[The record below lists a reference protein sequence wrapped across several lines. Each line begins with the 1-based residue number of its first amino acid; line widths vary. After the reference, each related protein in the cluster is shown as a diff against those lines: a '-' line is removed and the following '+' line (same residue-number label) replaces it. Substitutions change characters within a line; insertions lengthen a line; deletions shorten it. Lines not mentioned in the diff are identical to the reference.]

1 MSFYFKTGILSV
13 VLGLTAVMVIYWVGI
28 GSYNSTVCRQQY
40 HYSVERP
47 EYGCRI
53 LGFPT
58 AYVENDAWG
67 HNAHVY
73 PLEFLLNLLFW
84 SAACFTA
91 LGLLRNHLKAAFQA
105 LSNVSTLT
113 RLAIIFELL
122 AVPLIVLI
130 LMNDLPIRLGAR
142 GDLSQIFFG
151 PSNQWTVLY
160 LPLPA
165 IAVMGCL
172 LGIAGVYRQL
182 RTTPRDRPAD
192 DDSRGRGV
200 LTNLVLVF
208 PFLMAVWIVIAM
220 IFVGWIPEVV

>member
-1 MSFYFKTGILSV
+1 MSFYFKSGILSL
-13 VLGLTAVMVIYWVGI
+13 VLGLTVVMVIYWIGI
-28 GSYNSTVCRQQY
+28 GSHNSTVCRGQY
-40 HYSVERP
+40 HDAVERFG
-47 EYGCRI
+47 YGCRL

-73 PLEFLLNLLFW
+73 PLDFLLNLLFW

-91 LGLLRNHLKAAFQA
+91 LGFVRNHLKAAFKA
-105 LSNVSTLT
+105 LSQISAPS
-113 RLAIIFELL
+113 RIAIILELL

-142 GDLSQIFFG
+142 GDLSDIFFR
-151 PSNQWTVLY
+151 PLNHWTALY

-172 LGIAGVYRQL
+172 LGIAGVYRQRRL
-182 RTTPRDRPAD
+182 APRDRPAVD
-192 DDSRGRGV
+192 VV
-200 LTNLVLVF
+200 LAL
-208 PFLMAVWIVIAM
+208 PFFMAVWIVIAM

>member
-28 GSYNSTVCRQQY
+28 GSYNSTVCREQY
-40 HYSVERP
+40 HYSVEPPGYR
-47 EYGCRI
+47 CRL

-58 AYVENDAWG
+58 VYVENDAWG

-73 PLEFLLNLLFW
+73 PMEFLLNLLFW
-84 SAACFTA
+84 SAAWFTA
-91 LGLLRNHLKAAFQA
+91 LGLVRNHLKAAFQA
-105 LSNVSTLT
+105 LSNVSTPT
-113 RLAIIFELL
+113 RLAINFELL

-130 LMNDLPIRLGAR
+130 LLNDLPIRLGAR

-151 PSNQWTVLY
+151 PLNQWTVLY

-165 IAVMGCL
+165 IAIVGCL

-182 RTTPRDRPAD
+182 RTAPRDRPAD
-192 DDSRGRGV
+192 GDSRGRGV
-200 LTNLVLVF
+200 LTNLVLVL